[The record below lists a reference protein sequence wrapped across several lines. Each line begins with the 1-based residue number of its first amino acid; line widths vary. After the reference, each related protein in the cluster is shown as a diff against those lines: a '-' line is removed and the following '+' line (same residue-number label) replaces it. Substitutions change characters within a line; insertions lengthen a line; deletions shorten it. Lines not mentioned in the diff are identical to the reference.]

1 MKAVTFG
8 GAMIDSIA
16 IIADDQIERMSMR
29 NAQSSFLLLEEGRK
43 LEAEQISQHC
53 GGGAVNTAVCLS
65 RLGWDVSTVVKLGQD
80 HRADLV
86 LRRLHDEAVSTRWAM
101 RDARLETGSSMVVSS
116 HERDAA
122 IFTFR
127 GANTTLEEGDLVAD
141 MFGADLVYI
150 SSLSNGSADCFPRI
164 VQLATEAGAMVATN
178 PGIRQLTSR
187 AAPFLDALEHI
198 DILSLNRAE
207 ADALVP
213 LLIGRFGADL
223 EADRHQDIEAVPE
236 LFVRGLGADGY
247 HLSIEGFM
255 RAVTR
260 CGAGHVLITNGGD
273 GSYVAS
279 TEIRHCPVLP
289 VEIAGTAGAGDA
301 FAATFA
307 ALLVK
312 TGDISTAQ
320 RAATYNASSVIGF
333 ADTQSGLLELK
344 DVEKFLASPPT
355 ELRTTAW
362 AF

>member
-43 LEAEQISQHC
+43 IEAEQISQHC
-53 GGGAVNTAVCLS
+53 GGGAVNTAVCLA

-86 LRRLHDEAVSTRWAM
+86 LRRLQDEAVSTRWAM
-101 RDARLETGSSMVVSS
+101 RDARLGTGSSMVVSS

-127 GANTTLEEGDLVAD
+127 GANTTLEESDLVDD

-164 VQLATEAGAMVATN
+164 VQRATEAGAKVATN

-187 AAPFLDALEHI
+187 AAPFLDALKDI
-198 DILSLNRAE
+198 DILSLNRVE

-213 LLIGRFGADL
+213 LLIGRFGADP
-223 EADRHQDIEAVPE
+223 DRARSQDVEAVPE

-255 RAVTR
+255 RAVIQ
-260 CGAGHVLITNGGD
+260 CGARHVLITNGGD
-273 GSYVAS
+273 GSYAAS
-279 TEIRHCPVLP
+279 TDIRHCPVLP
-289 VEIAGTAGAGDA
+289 TDIAGTAGAGDA

-307 ALLVK
+307 AWLTR
-312 TGDISTAQ
+312 TGDIAEAQ
-320 RAATYNASSVIGF
+320 RAATFNASSVIGF
-333 ADTQSGLLELK
+333 ADTQSGLLALGALEP
-344 DVEKFLASPPT
+344 FLASRHG
-355 ELRTTAW
+355 ELPIATW
-362 AF
+362 PL